1 MTTEH
6 KPQSRP
12 EPPEGY
18 KTFLV
23 NAEKRRKHEQ
33 EWMENVL
40 ANALKMRGCALHE
53 FATIQRAA
61 ELALIG
67 LKHGGFELS
76 IDEWGELRYV
86 TT

>member
-1 MTTEH
+1 MAEP
-6 KPQSRP
+6 KPSSS
-12 EPPEGY
+12 PPEGY
-18 KTFLV
+18 KTFLI
-23 NAEKRRKHEQ
+23 NAEKRRKREQ

-40 ANALKMRGCALHE
+40 TEALKMRGCPLHE

-61 ELALIG
+61 ELALVG

-76 IDEWGELRYV
+76 INEWGELRYA